1 MVDVEMSYLCE
12 SLEPADLKFCYIYSV
27 NLYHSGNS

>member
-12 SLEPADLKFCYIYSV
+12 SQPADLKFCYIYSV